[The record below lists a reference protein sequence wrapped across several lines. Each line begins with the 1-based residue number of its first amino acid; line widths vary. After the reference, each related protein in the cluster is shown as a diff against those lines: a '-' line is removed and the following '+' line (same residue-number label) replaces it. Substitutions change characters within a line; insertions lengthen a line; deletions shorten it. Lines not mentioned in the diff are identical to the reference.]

1 MSMPHSLQV
10 GAPSWAFLGALDETG
25 SLALAAAGGGA
36 GAAAAV
42 AITSGAAPFNF
53 R

>member
-10 GAPSWAFLGALDETG
+10 GAPSWALLGALAETG
-25 SLALAAAGGGA
+25 SLALTAGGG
-36 GAAAAV
+36 GAEAATAV
-42 AITSGAAPFNF
+42 AITSGAAPFSF